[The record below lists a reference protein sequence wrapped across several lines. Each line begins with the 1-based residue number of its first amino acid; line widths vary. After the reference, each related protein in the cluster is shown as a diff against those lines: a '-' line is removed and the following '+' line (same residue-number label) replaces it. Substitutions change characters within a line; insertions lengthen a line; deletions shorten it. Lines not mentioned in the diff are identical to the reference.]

1 MSQNCRLWPVLL
13 VCLFTLLSLACR
25 ETGDYQELRVRSAG
39 VDLYVRV
46 AGCPKEGGTLI
57 TINGGP
63 GLSSHYMTGF
73 ELFAG
78 PDFGIVTYDQRGVD
92 RSTGPPSYTINY
104 NLLDYVED
112 LEAIRKAVDVEKVH
126 LFGHYWGAIV
136 ALHYASVYPERV
148 ESIVLYGG
156 APPTWD
162 WIVDTNA
169 RIIRRIEALIE
180 EDVINIEDYP
190 QGSTEWWR
198 EIIRAYFSDPNFFFT
213 TEDDNPPSFN
223 YNVNGLTWKALGE
236 YDLTEKF
243 AKLEHRVL
251 ILFGEDDPAGRPL
264 ATVTREAL
272 SNAEVE
278 FVVIEN
284 CGHFWQECPEQ
295 FYTHIA
301 SFLGLTPAP

>member
-112 LEAIRKAVDVEKVH
+112 LEAIRKAVNVEKVH

-223 YNVNGLTWKALGE
+223 YNVNGLTWKALGQ
-236 YDLTEKF
+236 YDLTERF
-243 AKLEHRVL
+243 AGVTHPVL

-272 SNAEVE
+272 S
-278 FVVIEN
+278 
-284 CGHFWQECPEQ
+284 QECPEQ